1 MPQQIIVTENG
12 RTTII
17 PTGPVGPPG
26 PQGPRGIQG
35 VQGNGLTGPPEL
47 LPLPISRMVP
57 WTAWTQFYGIPLG
70 SFQIGSLAVTLAFP
84 SAPLQAA
91 VLGIAG
97 NLPIL
102 SPDGGPLNL
111 RVSACISSLSHD
123 YDEDGELYLKVSGT
137 WVNTNTY
144 QLSEGVFGEFPLL
157 YNHQIGIPTI
167 STIGEILAESTSV
180 VEFDTTEETLL
191 LNLQIEVLKVSND
204 LPPTLAPE
212 VALFLN
218 NVSMYSGSTEEEA
231 CIDANAYQTH
241 LGMSYPTLVGARF
254 MRFENP
260 WTTSV
265 HARGI
270 DFDHRLN
277 NPDGSIELDT
287 SITFRAEMDE
297 DLDRPYLETTSLRVQ
312 FPAEVDND
320 VVRKADLDTAII
332 GVSNSP
338 TSFKLPAT
346 PGDRWSVGG
355 PGTDMSLSNFTMNN
369 SRMTLAPTYLPAG
382 TGVKLEVFPLADNV
396 GGGIWKLLAYPA
408 DPITGLPF
416 GQNRI
421 GDLSLIDL
429 YGQTDRV
436 STVETIGIPV
446 SGLYYLGVWVS
457 DSDVYGWPKLVCNVY
472 GGTTRLPIET
482 PQNSTSAGRECV
494 GLFFQNATPLEAD
507 TDVCPSSGIWI
518 DGPMPRVYAKYPD
531 A

>member
-17 PTGPVGPPG
+17 PTGPVGP
-26 PQGPRGIQG
+26 QGPRGIQG
-35 VQGNGLTGPPEL
+35 VPGNGLTGPLEL

-57 WTAWTQFYGIPLG
+57 WSAWTQFDGIPLG
-70 SFQIGSLAVTLAFP
+70 SFQMGSLAFTLAFP
-84 SAPLQAA
+84 SAPLQ
-91 VLGIAG
+91 VGLFGTLG

-111 RVSACISSLSHD
+111 RVSACIGSLFHD

-137 WVNTNTY
+137 WLNMNTHEW
-144 QLSEGVFGEFPLL
+144 SEGVFGEFPLL
-157 YNHQIGIPTI
+157 YSHQIGVPTA
-167 STIGEILAESTSV
+167 STMSTSV
-180 VEFDTTEETLL
+180 VEFDTTEETALVY
-191 LNLQIEVLKVSND
+191 LQIDVLKVSND
-204 LPPTLAPE
+204 LPPTLAHG

-231 CIDANAYQTH
+231 CIDANAPQTH
-241 LGMSYPTLVGARF
+241 LGMSYPTLAGARF
-254 MRFENP
+254 MTFGRP
-260 WTTSV
+260 WATSV
-265 HARGI
+265 HAGGI
-270 DFDHRLN
+270 DFAHRLN

-287 SITFRAEMDE
+287 SSTYLRAEMDE
-297 DLDRPYLETTSLRVQ
+297 DLDRPYLETTSLRVLS
-312 FPAEVDND
+312 PAEVDND

-421 GDLSLIDL
+421 GNLSLIDL

-436 STVETIGIPV
+436 STVETIDIPV

-494 GLFFQNATPLEAD
+494 GLFFQNATPLEAN